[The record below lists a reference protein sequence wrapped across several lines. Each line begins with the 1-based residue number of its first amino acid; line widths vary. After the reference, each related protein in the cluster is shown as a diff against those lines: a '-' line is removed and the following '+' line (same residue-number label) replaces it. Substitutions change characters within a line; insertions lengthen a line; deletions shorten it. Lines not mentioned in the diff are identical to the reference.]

1 MYTLYT
7 LKTNRRCHIS
17 NHIRFRN
24 DIQIVRNEKKP
35 KSMSQTELANKVGI
49 RRDELSIIENG
60 HRLPTK
66 EILLAIKKELNCL
79 ASDLY
84 SLELQKIIMK
94 K

>member
-1 MYTLYT
+1 MDTRT
-7 LKTNRRCHIS
+7 
-17 NHIRFRN
+17 NHITFKN
-24 DIQIVRNEKKP
+24 DIQIIRSSKDYG
-35 KSMSQTELANKVGI
+35 QTKLAKAIGI

-66 EILLAIKKELNCL
+66 EILQAIKKELGCL

-94 K
+94 L

>member
-1 MYTLYT
+1 MDTRT
-7 LKTNRRCHIS
+7 
-17 NHIRFRN
+17 NHITFKN
-24 DIQIVRNEKKP
+24 DIQITRSSKDYG
-35 KSMSQTELANKVGI
+35 QTKLAKAIGI

-66 EILLAIKKELNCL
+66 EILQAIKKELNCL

-94 K
+94 L